1 MSEKES
7 ATVTVRILEKEYFV
21 SCPQDERADLLDSA
35 EYLNKKMRE
44 IRDTGKV
51 VGADRIAVMAALNMA
66 NELLRLRKLDT
77 DLQGAVTGR
86 VKHMRERVEGALQR
100 TRQLDLVRS
109 QKLPRLA
116 SHSYGAVGVESLLR
130 CLWCSTVSR
139 VTSRP

>member
-1 MSEKES
+1 MSDKES

-66 NELLRLRKLDT
+66 NELLRLRRQDT
-77 DLQGAVTGR
+77 ELQGNVAGR
-86 VKHMRERVEGALQR
+86 VKQLRERVEGTLQR
-100 TRQLDLVRS
+100 TRQLDL
-109 QKLPRLA
+109 
-116 SHSYGAVGVESLLR
+116 
-130 CLWCSTVSR
+130 
-139 VTSRP
+139 

>member
-51 VGADRIAVMAALNMA
+51 VGADRIAVIAALNMA
-66 NELLRLRKLDT
+66 NELLRLRRQET
-77 DLQGAVTGR
+77 ELQGAVSGR
-86 VKHMRERVEGALQR
+86 VKNMRERVETALQR
-100 TRQLDLVRS
+100 TRQLDL
-109 QKLPRLA
+109 
-116 SHSYGAVGVESLLR
+116 
-130 CLWCSTVSR
+130 
-139 VTSRP
+139 

>member
-66 NELLRLRKLDT
+66 NELLRLRKQDT
-77 DLQGAVTGR
+77 ELQGNVTGR
-86 VKHMRERVEGALQR
+86 VKQMRERVEGALRR
-100 TRQLDLVRS
+100 TRQLDL
-109 QKLPRLA
+109 
-116 SHSYGAVGVESLLR
+116 
-130 CLWCSTVSR
+130 
-139 VTSRP
+139 